1 VVIYASLEG
10 NASGKRK
17 YRKKTKKVLKILLT
31 NGKYCGMI
39 AKLSPSGGSEER
51 TLKTEQ
57 QLSTK

>member
-1 VVIYASLEG
+1 MVIYASLERS
-10 NASGKRK
+10 ASGKRK
-17 YRKKTKKVLKILLT
+17 YRKKTEKVLKTLLT

-39 AKLSPSGGSEER
+39 AKLSPSGGGEER

>member
-1 VVIYASLEG
+1 MQALRGTPQGSE
-10 NASGKRK
+10 NTA
-17 YRKKTKKVLKILLT
+17 KKLKKVLKTLLT

-39 AKLSPSGGSEER
+39 AKLSPSGGSEKR